1 MAKLQ
6 KEARYVYTDIGNN
19 NNKFWNILLF
29 EDGACETKW
38 GRVGEQGQSKRFDGY
53 NVDQFESKC
62 REKQGKGYRPQ
73 KTVGNPA
80 SAFSVQ
86 SENLAELAKN
96 QIKSNSPET
105 LALVG
110 WLAKVNIHD
119 ILQATSLQYDESR
132 GTFSTPLGI
141 VTEDGIAEART
152 LLSHISSY
160 VHQNDYDHPDF
171 IKILND
177 YLMLIPQN
185 IGRAKPDPRRLYP
198 DVEAVQAQRNI
209 LDSLA
214 TSLQLALIPTEEA
227 ETAPLLFEAKLNL
240 VKERSVIERI
250 SKKYRS
256 TLQLR
261 HLCSHLEVKSVF
273 SVEIASMT
281 RAFEAEG
288 RRIGNVQELWHGTK
302 AFNLLSI
309 LKSGFHIPS
318 ANAGYVTGR
327 LFGNGIY
334 FSDQSTKSLNYA
346 YGYWDGKATDR
357 CFMFLNDV
365 AMGRSY
371 MPQTFNEDLP
381 KLGYDSAFA
390 KGGTGSLLNNEMI
403 VYKTF
408 QINPRFL
415 VEFSIGGK

>member
-6 KEARYVYTDIGNN
+6 KEARYIYTDIGNN

-38 GRVGEQGQSKRFDGY
+38 GRVGEQGQSKRFDSY
-53 NVDQFESKC
+53 SEVQFESKC

-80 SAFSVQ
+80 SALSIQ

-96 QIKSNSPET
+96 QIQSNSPET

-110 WLAKVNIHD
+110 WLAKINIHN
-119 ILQATSLQYDESR
+119 ILQSTSLQYDESR

-152 LLSHISSY
+152 LLSHIGSY

-177 YLMLIPQN
+177 YLMLVPQSV
-185 IGRAKPDPRRLYP
+185 GRAKPDPRRLYP
-198 DVEAVQAQRNI
+198 DVEAVRAQNNI

-214 TSLQLALIPTEEA
+214 TSLQLALIPAEET
-227 ETAPLLFEAKLNL
+227 ETAPHPQLFEAKLNL

-256 TLQLR
+256 TLQSR
-261 HLCSHLEVKSVF
+261 HLCAHLAVKSVF

-309 LKSGFHIPS
+309 LKSGFHIPPS
-318 ANAGYVTGR
+318 NAGYVTGR

-334 FSDQSTKSLNYA
+334 FSDQSTKS
-346 YGYWDGKATDR
+346 
-357 CFMFLNDV
+357 
-365 AMGRSY
+365 
-371 MPQTFNEDLP
+371 
-381 KLGYDSAFA
+381 
-390 KGGTGSLLNNEMI
+390 
-403 VYKTF
+403 
-408 QINPRFL
+408 
-415 VEFSIGGK
+415 